1 MIDCLLFD
9 TSVPNTAITATLVAN
24 VDDMADENQWPL
36 NTR

>member
-9 TSVPNTAITATLVAN
+9 TSVPNTAIASALVAN

>member
-1 MIDCLLFD
+1 MIDCVLCE
-9 TSVPNTAITATLVAN
+9 TSVPNTVIASALVAN